1 MSYIRRDI
9 NKRGVIIVVPKYTFD
24 ELNTKINVILK
35 LKIEELY
42 LVYHFMETRLYF
54 FLDLLLCQF
63 LIRS

>member
-35 LKIEELY
+35 LKIEK